1 MLFRLQKLTPARHL
15 LLVQRQDGTTTRDE
29 LDSRSFV
36 RHDLMHWCFENRA
49 GITDAFLGQGATPA
63 TASQTYAVTEVL
75 VGMLQGV
82 AGRDVDPQ
90 QFVDR
95 AAAYLPTQGHSLP
108 AFVDAE
114 FVRAV
119 LAHWQR
125 LYRQWQS
132 LRVGG
137 VLELR

>member
-1 MLFRLQKLTPARHL
+1 MQFRLHKLTPHRHL
-15 LLVQRQDGTTTRDE
+15 LLVQRDDGTTTRDE

-49 GITDAFLGQGATPA
+49 GITDAFLGQGAAPT
-63 TASQTYAVTEVL
+63 TTSQAYAVTEVL

-82 AGRDVDPQ
+82 AGREVDPQ

-95 AAAYLPTQGHSLP
+95 AAEYLPSQGHVLP
-108 AFVDAE
+108 PFVDAA

-125 LYRQWQS
+125 LYGQWQS

-137 VLELR
+137 ILELR